1 MEFWDWL
8 ELELFCCEF
17 EDFCDFES
25 ELCLASC
32 IERCI
37 CCIIFCTIDCVSEAF
52 LKAECEAESE
62 WESEDEAEAEEETF
76 FETLTEIEPSGAVVV
91 VVPESCVEVCLPSDD
106 ELSDEVEKLVVPVA
120 VLPFFAF
127 VLPLLATGAFLELFL
142 TVLLCT
148 RAPAQQSANEIVI
161 ANICIFTRTLLLI
174 VQYRME

>member
-1 MEFWDWL
+1 LEFWDWL

-52 LKAECEAESE
+52 LKAECDAESE

-76 FETLTEIEPSGAVVV
+76 FETPTEIEPSGEVVV

-127 VLPLLATGAFLELFL
+127 VLPLLATGSALVLFL
-142 TVLLCT
+142 AVVPCAC
-148 RAPAQQSANEIVI
+148 APTQHRANETVM
-161 ANICIFTRTLLLI
+161 ANICIFTQNLLDRPI
-174 VQYRME
+174 QGK